1 MNKENV
7 IILGSGPAGLTAG
20 LYLARAGY
28 KPLLI
33 EGLMPGGLITTTT
46 IVENYPGFPNGID
59 GVELMLKM
67 KKQAEKYG
75 CKIVSDVAKKVDMS
89 EENNIKIT
97 GQNSEYSAK
106 TLIIAIGSIPRKLG
120 IEGED
125 KLWGKGVA
133 VCATCDGV
141 LFKDKKVMV
150 VGAGNTALVDAFF
163 LTKFTS
169 EIKLL
174 NRNDKFDAEKIRV
187 NELYKNKNIEILEF
201 TEIKKFLGNE
211 KLEKVELFNN
221 KTNESKEVD
230 VDGVF
235 LAIGHIPNTKLFKNQ
250 LELDEKGYI
259 KIIDGWS
266 TKTSKNG
273 IFACGDIMDPKYKQ
287 AIISAGTGCM
297 AALDVQNYLDS
308 LK

>member
-1 MNKENV
+1 MENT

-20 LYLARAGY
+20 LYLGRAGY

-46 IVENYPGFPNGID
+46 IVENYPGFPDGID
-59 GVELMLKM
+59 GVKLMMKM

-75 CKIVSDVAKKVDMS
+75 CKIISDVAKKVDMS
-89 EENNIKIT
+89 EESNIKIT
-97 GQNSEYSAK
+97 GQNSEYLAK
-106 TLIIAIGSIPRKLG
+106 TLVIAAGSIPRKLG
-120 IEGED
+120 VEGEN
-125 KLWGKGVA
+125 KLWGRGVA
-133 VCATCDGV
+133 VCATCDGA

-150 VGAGNTALVDAFF
+150 VGSGNTALVDALF

-174 NRNDKFDAEKIRV
+174 NRSDKFNAEKIRV

-201 TEIKKFLGNE
+201 SEIKRFLGNE
-211 KLEKVELFNN
+211 KLERVELFNN
-221 KTNESKEVD
+221 KTNKTKEVE

-235 LAIGHIPNTKLFKNQ
+235 LAIGHIPNTNLFKGQ
-250 LELDEKGYI
+250 IDLDEKGYV
-259 KIIDGWS
+259 KVNSW
-266 TKTSKNG
+266 TTRTSKNG
-273 IFACGDIMDPKYKQ
+273 VFACGDIMDPKYKQ

-297 AALDVQNYLDS
+297 AALDVQNYLEN
-308 LK
+308 LNK